1 MRDTEG
7 AGEREE
13 LQADLRATIG
23 SVPDHHNKAKKER
36 DFWNCFSLPVHTE
49 VLFTLYCK

>member
-23 SVPDHHNKAKKER
+23 SVPDHHNKANIMIKM
-36 DFWNCFSLPVHTE
+36 SHTKFL
-49 VLFTLYCK
+49 VSQYI